1 MSSSLPQEE
10 SLEQTAR
17 TIPPKGPVARTFS
30 ALRYRDFRLLWF
42 GAFTSTTGT
51 WMQTVAQ
58 GWLVLQMTDSAFLL
72 GVDGFLATGPMLLFS
87 LFGGVVA
94 DRVERRKIMLLS
106 QYLQMGFAFILAMLI
121 WFGQV
126 EVWHIFLLSFLT
138 GSAQS
143 FSGPAY
149 ISLLPLLVR
158 RSDVPNAVAMNSMQF
173 NLARVIGPLLAGL
186 TLAAWGPAVCF
197 ALNGLS
203 FVAVIIALLMIRTP
217 NVAPSGDSRGIMD
230 EMRAGF
236 QFVLKRRT
244 LMLLTFLAFAGTFL
258 GMPMVTFLPVVAKSI
273 FAMNASG
280 YASML
285 TVYGIGS
292 VVGALAIAATAHQ
305 PNKGR
310 LALLLQLVFALLLV
324 AFGVTRFLPVSL
336 VILFFS
342 GAAIVAVIALY
353 SSLVQLTT
361 TDAMRG
367 RVMSIFMLAFR
378 GGMPLGNIIA
388 GYVAER
394 WSISLAL
401 IVNGILLAVVAFV
414 FIVKRTD
421 LDAVHAPANR

>member
-10 SLEQTAR
+10 SLEETAR
-17 TIPPKGPVARTFS
+17 TIPPGGPLARTFS

-72 GVDGFLATGPMLLFS
+72 GVDGFLATGPMLIFS
-87 LFGGVVA
+87 LFGGVIA
-94 DRVERRKIMLLS
+94 DRVSRKKIMIFS
-106 QYLQMGFAFILAMLI
+106 QYLQMGFAFSLALLLY
-121 WFGQV
+121 FGQV
-126 EVWHIFLLSFLT
+126 KVWHIFLLSFLT

-173 NLARVIGPLLAGL
+173 NLARVIGPI
-186 TLAAWGPAVCF
+186 LAAIALAKWGAVACF
-197 ALNGLS
+197 ALNGVS
-203 FVAVIIALLMIRTP
+203 FIAVIISLLLIRTP
-217 NVAPSGDSRGIMD
+217 AATSSNRQGGMLD
-230 EMRAGF
+230 EMKAGF
-236 QFVLKRRT
+236 EFVTKRRT
-244 LMLLTFLAFAGTFL
+244 LILLTFLAFAGTFL
-258 GMPMVTFLPVVAKSI
+258 GMPIVTFMPVVAKSI
-273 FAMNASG
+273 FALDATG

-285 TVYGIGS
+285 TVYGVGS
-292 VVGALAIAATAHQ
+292 VVGALFVAATAHAHR
-305 PNKGR
+305 KGR
-310 LALLLQLVFALLLV
+310 LALLLQLAFAILLL
-324 AFGVTRFLPVSL
+324 AFGLSRWLSL
-336 VILFFS
+336 SMVLAFFA
-342 GAAIVAVIALY
+342 GACIVGVIALY

-378 GGMPLGNIIA
+378 GGMPLGNLLAGWIA
-388 GYVAER
+388 QR

-401 IVNGILLAVVAFV
+401 AMNGAILAVVALV
-414 FIVKRTD
+414 FILRRTD
-421 LDAVHAPANR
+421 LDKSAPVSA